1 MHPPDTNVFE
11 GCIKSFIE
19 YNYLIII
26 KQQYMSKKLRIIA
39 LGLLLCSL
47 TTSMAQHQLGNS
59 RISGDFGFNGMYYIP
74 DSLIG
79 AEPVDSKV
87 RANAFINLLYSNGGF
102 SAGVRYEYYQFP
114 LLDFEKIDYKG
125 QGVRYFFADYKNSFI
140 QVTAGNFYDQFGN
153 GLTLRAYEDRQL
165 GIDNSL
171 LGARVKV
178 TPYKGI
184 YIKGVWGIERLNFE
198 SYAGR
203 NDYVRGLDGEVAL
216 GELIPKMQEK
226 GFTANIGASFV
237 SKFEKASDEI
247 NVTLFPD
254 DTANRTAGT
263 ITTDKIPQNVP
274 VWATRLSFGY
284 KGFRLDGEYAQK
296 MNDPNITN
304 GYIYKK
310 GDALFLSAT
319 YSMKGFGVAAS
330 FIRAD
335 NMDFRSQRMQ
345 NKNSLLFIN
354 NIPAINRQYS
364 YQLIGN
370 YSYASQPNSQI
381 GAQIQVNYQIPKKSK
396 LGGKYGTDLTFN
408 YSRFHNTDQQPVDA
422 ALEYGT
428 MAGTDGYTS
437 SFFKFG
443 PELLYQDIGLEI
455 SHRFT
460 KQWKLI
466 LAYNYI
472 TYNLTELQGHGGM
485 MRGHLVAADLTYKV
499 NTKHS
504 LRLEA
509 QHLYTK
515 DDKGSWVYGM
525 LEYSISPR
533 WFISVGDQWN
543 YGNADPNMR
552 LHYYNIAGAFVW
564 NTTRIALNFGKTQ
577 EGILCIGGVC
587 RAVPASYGVGL
598 SLTTS
603 F

>member
-1 MHPPDTNVFE
+1 MNK
-11 GCIKSFIE
+11 I
-19 YNYLIII
+19 
-26 KQQYMSKKLRIIA
+26 LRLSAI
-39 LGLLLCSL
+39 LLLIL
-47 TTSMAQHQLGNS
+47 TLDTANAQHQFGNS

-79 AEPVDSKV
+79 AEKVDSKV
-87 RANAFINLLYSNGGF
+87 RANAFLNLLYSNGGF
-102 SAGVRYEYYQFP
+102 SAGMRYEFYMFP
-114 LLDFEKIDYKG
+114 LLDFEKIGYQG
-125 QGVRYFFADYKNSFI
+125 QGIKYFFADYKNKFI
-140 QVTAGNFYDQFGN
+140 QVTAGTFYEQFGN
-153 GLTLRAYEDRQL
+153 GLALRAYEDRQL

-184 YIKGVWGIERLNFE
+184 ILKGVWGIERINFE
-198 SYAGR
+198 SYLGR
-203 NDYVRGLDGEVAL
+203 TDHVRGLDGEIIL

-226 GFTANIGASFV
+226 GFMANIGASFV
-237 SKFEKASDEI
+237 SKFQKANNEI
-247 NVTLFPD
+247 NITLHPD
-254 DTANRTAGT
+254 VDSLRSPGVISA
-263 ITTDKIPQNVP
+263 DKVPENVP

-284 KGFRLDGEYAQK
+284 KGFRLDGEFAQK

-304 GYIYKK
+304 EFIYKK
-310 GDALFLSAT
+310 GNALFLSAT
-319 YSMKGFGVAAS
+319 YAMKGFGIAAS

-335 NMDFRSQRMQ
+335 NMDFRSQRFQ
-345 NKNSLLFIN
+345 NKNALCYIN

-364 YQLIGN
+364 YQLIGD
-370 YSYASQPNSQI
+370 YSFASQPNSQI
-381 GAQIQVNYQIPKKSK
+381 GVQLQVNYQIPKKSK

-408 YSRFHNTDQQPVDA
+408 YSRFHSIDQQPVDEA
-422 ALEYGT
+422 VQNGT
-428 MAGTDGYTS
+428 MSGSLGYTS

-443 PELLYQDIGLEI
+443 PDLLYQDIGLEI

-472 TYNLTELQGHGGM
+472 TYNIDKLQGHPSM
-485 MRGHLVAADLTYKV
+485 MRGHLVASDLQYKI
-499 NTKHS
+499 NSKHA

-515 DDKGSWVYGM
+515 DDKGSWLYGM
-525 LEYSISPR
+525 LEYSISPH

-543 YGNADPNMR
+543 YGNEEANMR
-552 LHYYNIAGAFVW
+552 LHYYNVAAAYVW
-564 NTTRIALNFGKTQ
+564 NTTRVAVNFGKTQ

-587 RAVPASYGVGL
+587 RAVPASYGFGL

>member
-1 MHPPDTNVFE
+1 MNKF
-11 GCIKSFIE
+11 
-19 YNYLIII
+19 
-26 KQQYMSKKLRIIA
+26 LRFSA
-39 LGLLLCSL
+39 LLLLIL
-47 TTSMAQHQLGNS
+47 TLGTANAQHQFGNS

-79 AEPVDSKV
+79 AEKVDSKV
-87 RANAFINLLYSNGGF
+87 RANAFLNLLYSNGGF
-102 SAGVRYEYYQFP
+102 SAGMRYEFYMFP
-114 LLDFEKIDYKG
+114 LLDFEKIGYQG
-125 QGVRYFFADYKNSFI
+125 QGIKYFFADYKNKFI
-140 QVTAGNFYDQFGN
+140 QVTAGTFYEQFGN
-153 GLTLRAYEDRQL
+153 GLALRAYEERQL

-184 YIKGVWGIERLNFE
+184 IIKGVWGIERINFE
-198 SYAGR
+198 SYLGR
-203 NDYVRGLDGEVAL
+203 TDQVRGLDGEIIL

-226 GFTANIGASFV
+226 GFMANIGASFV
-237 SKFEKASDEI
+237 SKFQEANNEI
-247 NVTLFPD
+247 NITLHPD
-254 DTANRTAGT
+254 VDSLRSPGVISA
-263 ITTDKIPQNVP
+263 DKVPENVP

-284 KGFRLDGEYAQK
+284 KGFRLDGEFAQK

-304 GYIYKK
+304 EFIYKK
-310 GDALFLSAT
+310 GNALFLSAT
-319 YSMKGFGVAAS
+319 YAMKGFGIAAS

-335 NMDFRSQRMQ
+335 NMDFRSQRFQ
-345 NKNSLLFIN
+345 NKNALCYIN

-364 YQLIGN
+364 YQLIGD
-370 YSYASQPNSQI
+370 YSFASQPNSQI
-381 GAQIQVNYQIPKKSK
+381 GVQLQVNYQIPKKSK

-408 YSRFHNTDQQPVDA
+408 YSRFHSIDQQPVDEA
-422 ALEYGT
+422 VQNGT
-428 MAGTDGYTS
+428 MSGSLGYTS

-443 PELLYQDIGLEI
+443 PDLLYQDIGLEI

-472 TYNLTELQGHGGM
+472 TYNIDKLQGHPGM
-485 MRGHLVAADLTYKV
+485 IRGHLVASDLQYKI
-499 NTKHS
+499 NSKHA

-525 LEYSISPR
+525 LEYSISPH

-543 YGNADPNMR
+543 YGNEEANMR
-552 LHYYNIAGAFVW
+552 LHYYNVAAAYVW
-564 NTTRIALNFGKTQ
+564 NTTRVAVNFGKTQ

-587 RAVPASYGVGL
+587 RAVPASYGFGL

>member
-1 MHPPDTNVFE
+1 
-11 GCIKSFIE
+11 
-19 YNYLIII
+19 
-26 KQQYMSKKLRIIA
+26 MSKYLR
-39 LGLLLCSL
+39 LFLFLLLMGSL
-47 TTSMAQHQLGNS
+47 SVSQAQHQLGNS

-74 DSLIG
+74 DSLIK
-79 AEPVDSKV
+79 AEKVDSKV

-114 LLDFEKIDYKG
+114 LIDFEKIGYKG
-125 QGVRYFFADYKNSFI
+125 QGVKYFFADYKNSFI

-171 LGARVKV
+171 LGARIKV
-178 TPYKGI
+178 TPYKGV
-184 YIKGVWGIERLNFE
+184 YIKGVWGVERLNFD
-198 SYAGR
+198 SYLGR
-203 NDYVRGLDGEVAL
+203 QDYVRGLDGEVSF
-216 GELIPKMQEK
+216 GEIFPVIQEK
-226 GFTANIGASFV
+226 GFVANVGASFV
-237 SKFEKASDEI
+237 SKFEKADEEI
-247 NVTLFPD
+247 NVTLYPD
-254 DTANRTAGT
+254 GDTVPGIIPTN
-263 ITTDKIPQNVP
+263 KIPQNVAT
-274 VWATRLSFGY
+274 WAARMSFGY
-284 KGFRLDGEYAQK
+284 KGFRLDGEFAQK
-296 MNDPNITN
+296 MNDPNVTN
-304 GYIYKK
+304 DFIYKK

-335 NMDFRSQRMQ
+335 NMDFRTQRMQ
-345 NKNSLLFIN
+345 RSNSLLYIN

-381 GAQIQVNYQIPKKSK
+381 GAQIQVNYQIPKKTK

-408 YSRFHNTDQQPVDA
+408 YSRFHNTDQQPVPA
-422 ALEYGT
+422 AADLGT
-428 MAGTDGYTS
+428 LTGTDGYTS

-443 PELLYQDIGLEI
+443 PDLLYQDVGFEF

-472 TYNLTELQGHGGM
+472 TYNLEKLQGHKGM
-485 MRGHLVAADLTYKV
+485 MRGHLVAADLQYKV
-499 NTKHS
+499 NTKHA
-504 LRLEA
+504 LRLEL

-515 DDKGSWVYGM
+515 DDKGSWMYGM
-525 LEYSISPR
+525 LEYSISPK

-543 YGNADPNMR
+543 YGNVDPNMR
-552 LHYYNIAGAFVW
+552 LHYFNVAGAFVW

-598 SLTTS
+598 SVTTS